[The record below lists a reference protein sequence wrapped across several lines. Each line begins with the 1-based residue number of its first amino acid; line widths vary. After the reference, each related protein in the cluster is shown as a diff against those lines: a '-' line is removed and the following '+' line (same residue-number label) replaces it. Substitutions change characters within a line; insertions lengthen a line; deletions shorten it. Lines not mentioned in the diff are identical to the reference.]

1 MKNLLR
7 SVVIAVILFAAGQAN
22 AQISAGAGV
31 VFGSDINNVGFSIN
45 GKYAFNE
52 TWAVA
57 PSFTFFLK
65 KDYVSWS
72 VLDID
77 ANYQI
82 TTIDKLGGLYALGGL
97 NLTFWKIDFG
107 DEFDDVWG
115 GGFNATGSDVGVNLG
130 LGIDIPLSEQLM
142 LAPEVRYTLGGA
154 NFFRVG
160 VKLMYAF

>member
-142 LAPEVRYTLGGA
+142 LAP
-154 NFFRVG
+154 
-160 VKLMYAF
+160 K